1 MNCGSESVCQLMD
14 ASNIQL
20 LFCSPV
26 PSPEHN
32 VKERQNAQ
40 IAPKSSTLIST
51 TNKTTKTIARSPFLV
66 LLYISEILIYSALL
80 VPEYISSGA
89 SGGLRLQRPS
99 NDSQIF
105 VPACLSPLKY
115 TLMTEINTVL
125 ISTQYLI
132 QSF

>member
-40 IAPKSSTLIST
+40 IAPKTSTLIST
-51 TNKTTKTIARSPFLV
+51 TNKTTKTIARSPFLA
-66 LLYISEILIYSALL
+66 LLYISGILIYSALL
-80 VPEYISSGA
+80 VPEYIS